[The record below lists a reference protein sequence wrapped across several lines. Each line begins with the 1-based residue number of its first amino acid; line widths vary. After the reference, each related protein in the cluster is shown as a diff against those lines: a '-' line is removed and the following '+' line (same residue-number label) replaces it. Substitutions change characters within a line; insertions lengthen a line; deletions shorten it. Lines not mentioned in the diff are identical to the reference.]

1 MKEVTEMNDRER
13 REIEAIEA
21 MIMQA
26 EAERDHEIEDLRVAA
41 ENLKTALLE
50 ALRIPKIVSWLADK
64 LQKITGK

>member
-1 MKEVTEMNDRER
+1 MNDRER